1 MYPPF
6 VHSAATPPM
15 SLGMAEIPALS
26 LLLALLLWAGPADPS
41 PTLLLRPRERESS
54 GSFGNLNIAVIYS
67 GSSLHPEMGIGAM
80 DSGGGGRV
88 LHPGVSFGR
97 VSNSL
102 GKSII
107 TQWGSANVIWLAVND
122 SSPRTLLLQLCE
134 LLASRPLQGLV
145 YEEERAPLSPKS
157 PLAPML
163 EFFSAQTGLPIVAVG
178 GGAGLGR
185 MPQESGSIYLQF
197 SSSTA
202 LQLEVIF
209 EVLEEYDWTA
219 FSVVSTRHHGY
230 QDFLSV
236 VEGLTDGSFIGWEK
250 KNVVMLNLTDDP
262 GGARARRLL
271 KENEA
276 QVRLLYCS
284 QEEAD
289 LVFKAAWAAGQAGP
303 SHMWFAVGPALAG
316 LGMDGLPRA
325 LFAVRPQGWRDE
337 PRKRIARGVS
347 VLSHG
352 AVALRKDYGLMGGP
366 NFVSNCQTDGNHTQ
380 RVPDRMRYFS
390 NITLGG
396 RDYSFNSDGYL
407 ANPSLDVISYTP
419 GRGWEEVGWWE
430 NGVLRLR
437 YPAWS
442 RYGPFL
448 QPPDDAQHLRVVTL
462 EERPFVIVE
471 AADPASGTCIRDSV
485 PCRRP
490 VNASMVPEG
499 TAPTKQCC
507 KGFCIDILKRLAKI
521 VGFTYDLYLVTN
533 GKHGKKIDGVW
544 NGMVGEVVYQ
554 RADMAIG
561 SLTINEERSEVV
573 DFSVPFVE
581 TGISVMVSRSNGT
594 VSPSAFLEP
603 YSPAVWVMM
612 FVMCLTVVAV
622 TVFIFE
628 FFSPVGYNRS
638 LQSGKK
644 VGGSKFTIGKS
655 IWLLWALVFNNSVPV
670 ENPRGTT
677 SKIMVLVWA
686 FFAVIFLASYTA
698 NLAAFM
704 IQEEYIDTVS
714 GLSDKKFQH
723 PTEQYPPL
731 KFGTVPNGSTEKN
744 IRSNYPDMHQY
755 MIKYNQR
762 GVEEAIT
769 NLKTG
774 KLDAFIYD
782 AAVLNYMA
790 RKDEGCKVMTIGS
803 GKVFATTGYGIALHK
818 NSRWKRPLDLALLQL
833 VGDDEI
839 EMLERLWLSGICHND
854 KIEVMSSKLDIDNM
868 AGVFYMLLVAMGLSL
883 LVFAWEHL
891 VYWRL
896 RHCMGHSGR
905 LDFLLA
911 FSRGMYS
918 CCSFEDETAQGG
930 AKPTLPTHHHS
941 AMMPPPPPPH
951 VVTAAVANPAI
962 SMAQQQQP
970 PPQPPQQAYKTP
982 LPGSPPTAAHS
993 GAALG
998 AANTPILGAPLPC
1011 STFLPRPDRR
1021 SAVVDR
1027 WRLPKT
1033 SGANPIGIRGG
1044 ITEMGPF
1051 PQKVAPN
1058 WAGGGGGGGGGLD
1071 GYKRY
1076 YGPIDPEGLGP
1087 CVDPNA
1093 GGSQTPKT
1101 AQRGH
1106 PQPPPAA
1113 VAFYQEKSADHGVG
1127 KKVAV
1132 GGGAGG
1138 QGKGVKSL
1146 GTPRLPPKSQ
1156 APAPLPPN
1164 PPLPH
1169 PSPPLP
1175 SAFWRKRRPKKL
1187 KESGG
1192 PLYENILPLGRRGGG
1207 RDGARDSVGRRGR
1220 HSPSLPLP
1228 VPVPLS
1234 PTYTPPSPSPSL
1246 PYTSTSTSSS
1256 TSSTSS
1262 SSSASTSRS
1271 TSPSSSSSGSSKS
1284 CRDREE
1290 GFEGEDDDDM
1300 EELTEESS
1308 LLLGHDRDRSLISPR
1323 SLTHGP
1329 PPPPVPPRKPRLLK
1343 GERERARER
1352 GGSQLAQLQEWWAG
1366 WGERERDRSGGGAG
1380 TGERKRDKK
1389 RRKEKEKEKKKKK
1402 KKSKKRKKREERE
1415 RERERERK
1423 RRKVKKRKKKEMK
1436 TKKRKKASV
1445 GKRSEPEE
1453 GDIEADRD
1461 AEAEG
1466 ERDGGMS
1473 QDYSSYSAQY
1483 RSTFGEKS
1491 RDSGWEGERDRG
1503 RREGGDED
1511 GDDREEEDG
1520 GRRRSRDRRRKGSR
1534 SRSRSRHQPPAK
1546 RYPNLNKLPAS
1557 VKFWVSGGGGDPSAD
1572 APPSSLHPLRPSSGK
1587 RRKSGAGEREAGG
1600 RAGERRP
1607 LLLHYER
1614 GRAHT
1619 REGLSFHEWDSEDD
1633 ADGGDEVE
1641 EDRERVEDRVRRAAG
1656 RGAVSESERD
1666 RCRAEESFSDDGSSG
1681 EFGRFERYW
1690 EGSMGGGGG
1699 GIGGGGWFFGTY
1711 PSREKGGSINSR
1723 DDSILGRGDGWG
1735 AGGDGG
1741 WGSGGGIG
1749 WGSGGGS
1756 GGLGSQWPPPPAAL
1770 PPPRRYWSVDKLP
1783 MKPEKKP
1790 KVGGK
1795 GKGRSRDRGRESGP
1809 CFCQYPPGR
1818 PHAHSKRGRASSR
1831 SQEELLPHCH
1841 SFSGGSQA
1849 KPLPPKPEKNQPKS
1863 GSQSN
1868 LSTQQAQLTDHS
1880 AQPLPSPPQAPG
1892 MAATSAK
1899 LQYQRLRS
1907 VPQPRRFYSPHLPLK
1922 AKSLCSR
1929 RGSAH
1934 FSSLESEPCAAL
1946 CQQARIALC
1955 CAVLRDTV
1963 HCARSSGFTLC
1974 CAVRAHATVLYA
1986 TRPTPS
1992 QTQPAEQ
1999 HSATTGSA
2007 SGLYSV

>member
-1 MYPPF
+1 
-6 VHSAATPPM
+6 
-15 SLGMAEIPALS
+15 MAEAPTLS
-26 LLLALLLWAGPADPS
+26 LLLALLLWVGPANPS

-54 GSFGNLNIAVIYS
+54 GSFGSLNIAVIYS

-80 DSGGGGRV
+80 ESGGGGRV
-88 LHPGVSFGR
+88 LYPGVAFGR

-230 QDFLSV
+230 QDFLSI

-352 AVALRKDYGLMGGP
+352 AVALRKEFGLMGGP
-366 NFVSNCQTDGNHTQ
+366 NFVSNCQTDANHTH

-490 VNASMVPEG
+490 VNTSVVPEG
-499 TAPTKQCC
+499 MAPTKQCC

-644 VGGSKFTIGKS
+644 AGGSKFTIGKS

-896 RHCMGHSGR
+896 RHCMGHSGS

-930 AKPTLPTHHHS
+930 AKPTLPTHHH

-970 PPQPPQQAYKTP
+970 PQQQPQQAYKTP
-982 LPGSPPTAAHS
+982 LPGSPPTVAHS
-993 GAALG
+993 GTALG
-998 AANTPILGAPLPC
+998 ASNTPILGAPLPC

-1033 SGANPIGIRGG
+1033 AGANPIGVRGG
-1044 ITEMGPF
+1044 IGGISGITELGPF
-1051 PQKVAPN
+1051 QQRLLLTG
-1058 WAGGGGGGGGGLD
+1058 WAVGAGAWMDTSVTMG
-1071 GYKRY
+1071 RSTQRA
-1076 YGPIDPEGLGP
+1076 LGP
-1087 CVDPNA
+1087 VWIHKPEA
-1093 GGSQTPKT
+1093 PK
-1101 AQRGH
+1101 H
-1106 PQPPPAA
+1106 
-1113 VAFYQEKSADHGVG
+1113 
-1127 KKVAV
+1127 
-1132 GGGAGG
+1132 
-1138 QGKGVKSL
+1138 L
-1146 GTPRLPPKSQ
+1146 RLP
-1156 APAPLPPN
+1156 
-1164 PPLPH
+1164 
-1169 PSPPLP
+1169 
-1175 SAFWRKRRPKKL
+1175 
-1187 KESGG
+1187 
-1192 PLYENILPLGRRGGG
+1192 RG
-1207 RDGARDSVGRRGR
+1207 AT
-1220 HSPSLPLP
+1220 
-1228 VPVPLS
+1228 LS
-1234 PTYTPPSPSPSL
+1234 PLQRPWL
-1246 PYTSTSTSSS
+1246 STRRRVQITGSTS

-1271 TSPSSSSSGSSKS
+1271 TSPSSSSSVSSKS
-1284 CRDREE
+1284 RED

-1329 PPPPVPPRKPRLLK
+1329 PPPPIPPRKPRPLK

-1380 TGERKRDKK
+1380 TEERKRDKK

-1423 RRKVKKRKKKEMK
+1423 RRKVKKRKKKAMK

-1453 GDIEADRD
+1453 GDIEAER
-1461 AEAEG
+1461 EEVEG
-1466 ERDGGMS
+1466 DRDGGMS

-1483 RSTFGEKS
+1483 RNTFGEKS
-1491 RDSGWEGERDRG
+1491 RDSGWEGDRER
-1503 RREGGDED
+1503 RREGGDEE
-1511 GDDREEEDG
+1511 GEDREEEDS
-1520 GRRRSRDRRRKGSR
+1520 GRRRSRDRHRKGSR
-1534 SRSRSRHQPPAK
+1534 SRSRSRHQPPSK

-1557 VKFWVSGGGGDPSAD
+1557 VKFWVSGGGGGDPSTD
-1572 APPSSLHPLRPSSGK
+1572 TPPSSLHPLLPSSTK
-1587 RRKSGAGEREAGG
+1587 RRKSGAGEREGGG

-1607 LLLHYER
+1607 LLMHYER

-1619 REGLSFHEWDSEDD
+1619 REGLSFHEWDSEDED
-1633 ADGGDEVE
+1633 DEDIE
-1641 EDRERVEDRVRRAAG
+1641 EERDRVEDRVRRAAG

-1735 AGGDGG
+1735 AGGDG
-1741 WGSGGGIG
+1741 WGSGAGVG
-1749 WGSGGGS
+1749 WGGSGGGS

-1783 MKPEKKP
+1783 MKPEKKQ
-1790 KVGGK
+1790 KGGGK
-1795 GKGRSRDRGRESGP
+1795 GKGRTRDRERETGP
-1809 CFCQYPPGR
+1809 CFCQYPHGR

-1841 SFSGGSQA
+1841 SFSGSSRPKA
-1849 KPLPPKPEKNQPKS
+1849 LPPKPDTNQPKS

-1868 LSTQQAQLTDHS
+1868 LSTQQAQLTEHS
-1880 AQPLPSPPQAPG
+1880 AQPLPSPPQALLPSLPS
-1892 MAATSAK
+1892 AALPAPSSP
-1899 LQYQRLRS
+1899 RS
-1907 VPQPRRFYSPHLPLK
+1907 PSPPPLPLPLCLPPPSSPPGRAPRK
-1922 AKSLCSR
+1922 RPRWAPPAPSCSTRDYVPYPSHEDSTPPTCPSRPKVCALGGVPPTSPAWRAKYDREWKREMHTKLGNSFVYLN
-1929 RGSAH
+1929 
-1934 FSSLESEPCAAL
+1934 
-1946 CQQARIALC
+1946 
-1955 CAVLRDTV
+1955 
-1963 HCARSSGFTLC
+1963 
-1974 CAVRAHATVLYA
+1974 
-1986 TRPTPS
+1986 TR
-1992 QTQPAEQ
+1992 
-1999 HSATTGSA
+1999 
-2007 SGLYSV
+2007 L

>member
-1 MYPPF
+1 MKAFF
-6 VHSAATPPM
+6 VPSRLASSFIAMVTVPT
-15 SLGMAEIPALS
+15 LS
-26 LLLALLLWAGPADPS
+26 LLLALVQWAGQSSSS
-41 PTLLLRPRERESS
+41 PHLLLRPRERERDPVASMH
-54 GSFGNLNIAVIYS
+54 FNIAVIHA
-67 GSSLHPEMGIGAM
+67 GSTVQQGEAGAAAAA
-80 DSGGGGRV
+80 GRV
-88 LHPGVSFGR
+88 PYPGFRRVHSSFGES
-97 VSNSL
+97 VV
-102 GKSII
+102 
-107 TQWGSANVIWLAVND
+107 TQWGSANVIWLQVND
-122 SSPRTLLLQLCE
+122 SSPRTLLSQLCD
-134 LLASRPLQGLV
+134 LLAARPLQGLV
-145 YEEERAPLSPKS
+145 YEDERPLPLASG

-163 EFFSAQTGLPIVAVG
+163 EFVSAQTGLPIVAVG

-185 MPQESGSIYLQF
+185 VPQETGSIFLQF
-197 SSSTA
+197 SSSTT

-250 KNVVMLNLTDDP
+250 KSIVMLNLTDDP

-284 QEEAD
+284 QEEAEQ
-289 LVFKAAWAAGQAGP
+289 VFHAAWAAGQASA
-303 SHMWFAVGPALAG
+303 SHIWFVVGPALSELG
-316 LGMDGLPRA
+316 LTGLPNR

-337 PRKRIARGVS
+337 PRRRIARGVS
-347 VLSHG
+347 ILTHG
-352 AVALRKDYGLMGGP
+352 AVALRKDYGATGGP
-366 NFVSNCQTDGNHTQ
+366 HFVTNCQTEGNGTQ
-380 RVPDRMRYFS
+380 RIRGRMKYFS

-396 RDYSFNSDGYL
+396 RDYSFSNEGYL
-407 ANPSLDVISYTP
+407 ANPFLDVISYTS
-419 GRGWEEVGWWE
+419 GSGWEDVGWWE

-442 RYGPFL
+442 RYSPFL

-471 AADPASGTCIRDSV
+471 LADPSSGTCIRDSV

-490 VNASMVPEG
+490 LNASALQEG
-499 TAPTKQCC
+499 VAPMKQCC
-507 KGFCIDILKRLAKI
+507 KGFCIDILKRLARI

-544 NGMVGEVVYQ
+544 NGMVGEVVYK

-644 VGGSKFTIGKS
+644 AGGSKFTIGKS

-670 ENPRGTT
+670 ENPKGTT

-723 PTEQYPPL
+723 PTEEYPPL

-755 MIKYNQR
+755 MIKYNQKS
-762 GVEEAIT
+762 VEDAISH
-769 NLKTG
+769 LKTG
-774 KLDAFIYD
+774 KLDALIYD

-803 GKVFATTGYGIALHK
+803 GKVFATTGYGIALIK

-896 RHCMGHSGR
+896 RHCMSKMGQSGK

-918 CCSFEDETAQGG
+918 CCSIEDETAQGG
-930 AKPTLPTHHHS
+930 TKVTVPGHHHT
-941 AMMPPPPPPH
+941 AMVPASSSH
-951 VVTAAVANPAI
+951 VVTSAVSTPAI
-962 SMAQQQQP
+962 AIVQQQQQQP
-970 PPQPPQQAYKTP
+970 QQPQPSQSHKTP
-982 LPGSPPTAAHS
+982 LPGSPPTVVHS

-998 AANTPILGAPLPC
+998 PTNTQLVGAPLPC
-1011 STFLPRPDRR
+1011 TTFLPRPDRR
-1021 SAVVDR
+1021 LAVVDR

-1033 SGANPIGIRGG
+1033 ANATTSMGVRGCL
-1044 ITEMGPF
+1044 TETGPL
-1051 PQKVAPN
+1051 PQKVAPS
-1058 WAGGGGGGGGGLD
+1058 WASGGGTASGLD

-1087 CVDPNA
+1087 CVDQQT
-1093 GGSQTPKT
+1093 GSQTPKT
-1101 AQRGH
+1101 VPRAHQ
-1106 PQPPPAA
+1106 QPPPTS
-1113 VAFYQEKSADHGVG
+1113 VAFYQEKSMDHGMG
-1127 KKVAV
+1127 KKVGV
-1132 GGGAGG
+1132 GTGAGG
-1138 QGKGVKSL
+1138 QGRGVKSL

-1156 APAPLPPN
+1156 APASLTPN
-1164 PPLPH
+1164 PPLQH

-1175 SAFWRKRRPKKL
+1175 SSFWRKRRPKKP
-1187 KESGG
+1187 KEPGG
-1192 PLYENILPLGRRGGG
+1192 PLYENILPLVRRGGG
-1207 RDGARDSVGRRGR
+1207 RGASRRPR
-1220 HSPSLPLP
+1220 PSPPLPIP
-1228 VPVPLS
+1228 VPVTLS
-1234 PTYTPPSPSPSL
+1234 PSYTPPSPSPSF
-1246 PYTSTSTSSS
+1246 PYT
-1256 TSSTSS
+1256 STSS
-1262 SSSASTSRS
+1262 SSSTTSSSTTSSATSSRS
-1271 TSPSSSSSGSSKS
+1271 TSPSSTSTASSRSTQ
-1284 CRDREE
+1284 DREAE
-1290 GFEGEDDDDM
+1290 EEDEDDLD
-1300 EELTEESS
+1300 ELTEESS
-1308 LLLGHDRDRSLISPR
+1308 LLQGHNRTRDRERSILSPR
-1323 SLTHGP
+1323 SFTHGP
-1329 PPPPVPPRKPRLLK
+1329 PPPIPPRKPW
-1343 GERERARER
+1343 GTFGDREHKKDRERER

-1366 WGERERDRSGGGAG
+1366 WAERERDRERSGGAQGD
-1380 TGERKRDKK
+1380 TERKREKK
-1389 RRKEKEKEKKKKK
+1389 HRKDREKEKKKKK
-1402 KKSKKRKKREERE
+1402 KNKKRKKREERE

-1423 RRKVKKRKKKEMK
+1423 RHKVKKKKKKAMK
-1436 TKKRKKASV
+1436 TKKKKKVSSS
-1445 GKRSEPEE
+1445 KRSEPEE
-1453 GDIEADRD
+1453 GDVEA
-1461 AEAEG
+1461 
-1466 ERDGGMS
+1466 ERDGEGDGDREGEYTS
-1473 QDYSSYSAQY
+1473 FSTQY
-1483 RSTFGEKS
+1483 RSAFVDKGS
-1491 RDSGWEGERDRG
+1491 LSAWEGERERG
-1503 RREGGDED
+1503 RR
-1511 GDDREEEDG
+1511 DG
-1520 GRRRSRDRRRKGSR
+1520 GEDDGEERENESGGGRGRQRRPKSSH
-1534 SRSRSRHQPPAK
+1534 SRHQQSSK
-1546 RYPNLNKLPAS
+1546 RYPNLNKLPSS
-1557 VKFWVSGGGGDPSAD
+1557 VKFWVSGGEAVGTEVSGPS
-1572 APPSSLHPLRPSSGK
+1572 PPSSLHTLLSSSKRRRSSGV
-1587 RRKSGAGEREAGG
+1587 EREVKG
-1600 RAGERRP
+1600 RVGERRP

-1614 GRAHT
+1614 GRVNT
-1619 REGLSFHEWDSEDD
+1619 REGLSFHEWDSED
-1633 ADGGDEVE
+1633 E
-1641 EDRERVEDRVRRAAG
+1641 EEEEERERERERERIEERVRQAG

-1666 RCRAEESFSDDGSSG
+1666 RIRAEESFSDEGSSG

-1690 EGSMGGGGG
+1690 EGTGAGGAS

-1711 PSREKGGSINSR
+1711 PAREKGGSVNSR
-1723 DDSILGRGDGWG
+1723 DDSILGRAEGWG
-1735 AGGDGG
+1735 MAGDF
-1741 WGSGGGIG
+1741 WGSGPGIG
-1749 WGSGGGS
+1749 WGSGRGS
-1756 GGLGSQWPPPPAAL
+1756 GGLGSQWPAPPTSL
-1770 PPPRRYWSVDKLP
+1770 PPPRRYWSVDKLQ
-1783 MKPEKKP
+1783 MKCEKRSGSGSKS
-1790 KVGGK
+1790 K
-1795 GKGRSRDRGRESGP
+1795 GQRSRDRMPDGGS
-1809 CFCQYPPGR
+1809 CTCTQYGHGR
-1818 PHAHSKRGRASSR
+1818 PHIHHKQSSTQSHS
-1831 SQEELLPHCH
+1831 QDDLLPHCH
-1841 SFSGGSQA
+1841 SFSGSSRP
-1849 KPLPPKPEKNQPKS
+1849 KPPPKPDKSKS

-1868 LSTQQAQLTDHS
+1868 LSSQQAQLSEHIPQTS
-1880 AQPLPSPPQAPG
+1880 PSPPQPLLPSLPVPSAPNSLPIPIPPPPSSASMSPPPVLSPG
-1892 MAATSAK
+1892 AASSSSQAATASAK

-1934 FSSLESEPCAAL
+1934 FSSLESE
-1946 CQQARIALC
+1946 
-1955 CAVLRDTV
+1955 V
-1963 HCARSSGFTLC
+1963 
-1974 CAVRAHATVLYA
+1974 
-1986 TRPTPS
+1986 
-1992 QTQPAEQ
+1992 
-1999 HSATTGSA
+1999 
-2007 SGLYSV
+2007 

>member
-1 MYPPF
+1 M
-6 VHSAATPPM
+6 VA
-15 SLGMAEIPALS
+15 IPTLS
-26 LLLALLLWAGPADPS
+26 LLLVLAEWAGLVDAS
-41 PTLLLRPRERESS
+41 PNLLLRSSPRERDA
-54 GSFGNLNIAVIYS
+54 GAMMNLNIAVI
-67 GSSLHPEMGIGAM
+67 HAGATVQAEAAVA
-80 DSGGGGRV
+80 GPGGRV
-88 LHPGVSFGR
+88 FYPGFGR
-97 VSNSL
+97 VYSSL
-102 GKSII
+102 GESVI
-107 TQWGSANVIWLAVND
+107 TQWGSANVIWLQVND
-122 SSPRTLLLQLCE
+122 SSPKTVLSQLCE
-134 LLASRPLQGLV
+134 LLAARPLQGLV
-145 YEEERAPLSPKS
+145 YEEERPPRTAWG

-163 EFFSAQTGLPIVAVG
+163 EFVSAQTGLPIVAVG

-185 MPQESGSIYLQF
+185 MPQESGSIFLQF

-209 EVLEEYDWTA
+209 EVLEEYDWTS

-250 KNVVMLNLTDDP
+250 KSVVILNVTDDP

-284 QEEAD
+284 QEEAE
-289 LVFKAAWAAGQAGP
+289 LVFRAAWAAGQAGA
-303 SHMWFAVGPALAG
+303 SHMWFAVGPALSG
-316 LGMDGLPRA
+316 LNSESLPRA

-337 PRKRIARGVS
+337 PSRRIALGVT
-347 VLSHG
+347 VLTHG
-352 AVALRKDYGLMGGP
+352 AVAMRKDYGTTGVP
-366 NFVSNCQTDGNHTQ
+366 NFVTNCMTDANQTQ
-380 RVPDRMRYFS
+380 RLRGRMRYFG
-390 NITLGG
+390 NITLGR
-396 RDYSFNSDGYL
+396 RDYSFNTDGYL
-407 ANPSLDVISYTP
+407 SNPFLDVISWTP
-419 GRGWEEVGWWE
+419 GSGWEDVGWWE

-448 QPPDDAQHLRVVTL
+448 KPPDDAQHLRVVTL

-471 AADPASGTCIRDSV
+471 LADAASGTCIRDSV

-490 VNASMVPEG
+490 LNASAIHEG
-499 TAPTKQCC
+499 VAPMKQCC

-544 NGMVGEVVYQ
+544 NGMIGEVVYK

-638 LQSGKK
+638 LQNGKK
-644 VGGSKFTIGKS
+644 AGGSTFTIGKS
-655 IWLLWALVFNNSVPV
+655 VWLLWAIVFNNSVPV

-677 SKIMVLVWA
+677 SKIMVLIWA

-723 PTEQYPPL
+723 PEEQYPPL

-755 MIKYNQR
+755 MGKYNQR
-762 GVEEAIT
+762 GVEDAIN

-891 VYWRL
+891 VYWKL
-896 RHCMGHSGR
+896 RHCMATSSGK

-911 FSRGMYS
+911 ISRGMYS
-918 CCSFEDETAQGG
+918 CCSFEDETAA
-930 AKPTLPTHHHS
+930 AKSLPTHHHTS
-941 AMMPPPPPPH
+941 MVTVPSQPH
-951 VVTAAVANPAI
+951 VVSTSMTNPVIA
-962 SMAQQQQP
+962 MAQQQQP
-970 PPQPPQQAYKTP
+970 PQQQQPQPNYKTP
-982 LPGSPPTAAHS
+982 LPGSPPTVVHS
-993 GAALG
+993 GTALG
-998 AANTPILGAPLPC
+998 PSNPPIAGAPLPC

-1021 SAVVDR
+1021 LAVVDR

-1033 SGANPIGIRGG
+1033 ATATNPMAVRGA
-1044 ITEMGPF
+1044 ITDMGPF
-1051 PQKVAPN
+1051 AQKVPPN
-1058 WAGGGGGGGGGLD
+1058 WASTDGGGGGID

-1087 CVDPNA
+1087 CMEQQA
-1093 GGSQTPKT
+1093 GSQTPKT
-1101 AQRGH
+1101 MPRG
-1106 PQPPPAA
+1106 A
-1113 VAFYQEKSADHGVG
+1113 VKP
-1127 KKVAV
+1127 
-1132 GGGAGG
+1132 
-1138 QGKGVKSL
+1138 L
-1146 GTPRLPPKSQ
+1146 GTPRLPSKSQ
-1156 APAPLPPN
+1156 APLPPT

-1169 PSPPLP
+1169 PSPPL
-1175 SAFWRKRRPKKL
+1175 SSSFWRKRRPKKP
-1187 KESGG
+1187 KEPGG
-1192 PLYENILPLGRRGGG
+1192 PLYENILPLGRRGGA
-1207 RDGARDSVGRRGR
+1207 RDGVREGGGRRAR
-1220 HSPSLPLP
+1220 PLSPPLSLP

-1234 PTYTPPSPSPSL
+1234 PSYTPPSPSASL
-1246 PYTSTSTSSS
+1246 HYTSSSSSSTTSSTSTSSS
-1256 TSSTSS
+1256 ASS
-1262 SSSASTSRS
+1262 SRS
-1271 TSPSSSSSGSSKS
+1271 TSPTYSYSSSRST
-1284 CRDREE
+1284 RDRT
-1290 GFEGEDDDDM
+1290 GGIDGEDDDDD

-1308 LLLGHDRDRSLISPR
+1308 LLLGRGRERERSIIRPR
-1323 SLTHGP
+1323 SLSHGRLP
-1329 PPPPVPPRKPRLLK
+1329 PPIPPRKPRTSW
-1343 GERERARER
+1343 GDRERERERER
-1352 GGSQLAQLQEWWAG
+1352 GGSQLSQLQEWWAS
-1366 WGERERDRSGGGAG
+1366 WSERERSGAG
-1380 TGERKRDKK
+1380 GDAERQKREKK

-1402 KKSKKRKKREERE
+1402 KNKKRKKREERE

-1423 RRKVKKRKKKEMK
+1423 RRKVKKKKKK
-1436 TKKRKKASV
+1436 
-1445 GKRSEPEE
+1445 
-1453 GDIEADRD
+1453 DIGAHLGR
-1461 AEAEG
+1461 
-1466 ERDGGMS
+1466 RDGIHGKE
-1473 QDYSSYSAQY
+1473 
-1483 RSTFGEKS
+1483 RGREVGEKEEM
-1491 RDSGWEGERDRG
+1491 RAMTGNRRTAAETGRG
-1503 RREGGDED
+1503 IPNPHALIPDIVSP
-1511 GDDREEEDG
+1511 
-1520 GRRRSRDRRRKGSR
+1520 RRRSGGMDRD
-1534 SRSRSRHQPPAK
+1534 
-1546 RYPNLNKLPAS
+1546 
-1557 VKFWVSGGGGDPSAD
+1557 DSA
-1572 APPSSLHPLRPSSGK
+1572 RV
-1587 RRKSGAGEREAGG
+1587 
-1600 RAGERRP
+1600 GERRP
-1607 LLLHYER
+1607 LLLHYEKEK
-1614 GRAHT
+1614 AQT
-1619 REGLSFHEWDSEDD
+1619 REGISFPEWDSEDD
-1633 ADGGDEVE
+1633 EGDDDE
-1641 EDRERVEDRVRRAAG
+1641 EEERDRVRERVGKRGRRAG

-1666 RCRAEESFSDDGSSG
+1666 RARAEDSYSDEGSSG

-1690 EGSMGGGGG
+1690 EGGAGGSSTGIG

-1723 DDSILGRGDGWG
+1723 DDSLLGTRAEGWIG
-1735 AGGDGG
+1735 ADF
-1741 WGSGGGIG
+1741 WGSGPGVG

-1756 GGLGSQWPPPPAAL
+1756 GGLGSQWPPPPAAF
-1770 PPPRRYWSVDKLP
+1770 PPPRRYWSMDKIP
-1783 MKPEKKP
+1783 VKGEKKW
-1790 KVGGK
+1790 KSGGGK
-1795 GKGRSRDRGRESGP
+1795 SKGRARDRGEEAGRVTMCS
-1809 CFCQYPPGR
+1809 CSLYPQ
-1818 PHAHSKRGRASSR
+1818 PHPYPHPHSRSHTSHFKRGATALSH

-1841 SFSGGSQA
+1841 SFSGGSRP
-1849 KPLPPKPEKNQPKS
+1849 KPLPPKPDPSQPKS

-1868 LSTQQAQLTDHS
+1868 LSLSTQPTDHPP
-1880 AQPLPSPPQAPG
+1880 QPSPSPPQQQSMSPTSLPMPIPPPPSSSVSPPAGIG
-1892 MAATSAK
+1892 MVGQGQAQASASAK

-1934 FSSLESEPCAAL
+1934 FSSLESE
-1946 CQQARIALC
+1946 
-1955 CAVLRDTV
+1955 V
-1963 HCARSSGFTLC
+1963 
-1974 CAVRAHATVLYA
+1974 
-1986 TRPTPS
+1986 
-1992 QTQPAEQ
+1992 
-1999 HSATTGSA
+1999 
-2007 SGLYSV
+2007 

>member
-1 MYPPF
+1 MKIGRRDGEYEKTE
-6 VHSAATPPM
+6 HETER
-15 SLGMAEIPALS
+15 GEK
-26 LLLALLLWAGPADPS
+26 WAGLVDAS
-41 PTLLLRPRERESS
+41 PHLLLRPSPRERDA
-54 GSFGNLNIAVIYS
+54 GAMMNFNIAVI
-67 GSSLHPEMGIGAM
+67 HAGATVQAEAAVA
-80 DSGGGGRV
+80 GPGGRV
-88 LHPGVSFGR
+88 LYPGFGR
-97 VSNSL
+97 VYGSL
-102 GKSII
+102 GESVV
-107 TQWGSANVIWLAVND
+107 TQWGSANVIWLQVND
-122 SSPRTLLLQLCE
+122 SSPKTVLSQLCE
-134 LLASRPLQGLV
+134 LLAARPLQGLV
-145 YEEERAPLSPKS
+145 YEEERPPRTAWG

-163 EFFSAQTGLPIVAVG
+163 EFVSAQTGLPIVAVG

-185 MPQESGSIYLQF
+185 MPQESGSIFLQF

-250 KNVVMLNLTDDP
+250 KSVVILNVTDDP
-262 GGARARRLL
+262 GGARTRRLL

-284 QEEAD
+284 QEEAE
-289 LVFKAAWAAGQAGP
+289 LVFRAAWAAGQAGA
-303 SHMWFAVGPALAG
+303 SHMWFAVGPALSG
-316 LGMDGLPRA
+316 LGTENLPRA

-337 PRKRIARGVS
+337 PRRRIARGVS
-347 VLSHG
+347 VLTHG
-352 AVALRKDYGLMGGP
+352 AVATRKDYGTTGGP
-366 NFVSNCQTDGNHTQ
+366 NFVTNCMTDANQTQ
-380 RVPDRMRYFS
+380 RLRGRMRYFS

-407 ANPSLDVISYTP
+407 SNPFLDVISWTP
-419 GRGWEEVGWWE
+419 GRGWEDVGWWE

-448 QPPDDAQHLRVVTL
+448 KPPDDAQHLRVVTL

-471 AADPASGTCIRDSV
+471 LADPASGTCIRDSV

-490 VNASMVPEG
+490 LNASAIHEG
-499 TAPTKQCC
+499 VAPMKQCC

-544 NGMVGEVVYQ
+544 NGMIGEVVYK

-638 LQSGKK
+638 LQTGKK
-644 VGGSKFTIGKS
+644 AGGSTFTIGKS
-655 IWLLWALVFNNSVPV
+655 VWLLWAIVFNNSVPV

-677 SKIMVLVWA
+677 SKIMVLIWA

-723 PTEQYPPL
+723 PEEQYPPL

-755 MIKYNQR
+755 MGKYNQR
-762 GVEEAIT
+762 GVEDAIL

-883 LVFAWEHL
+883 LVFAGKHL
-891 VYWRL
+891 VYWKL
-896 RHCMGHSGR
+896 RHCMATSSGK

-911 FSRGMYS
+911 ISRGMYS
-918 CCSFEDETAQGG
+918 CCSFEDETAPGG
-930 AKPTLPTHHHS
+930 AKSLPTHHHTTMVTVPS
-941 AMMPPPPPPH
+941 QPH
-951 VVTAAVANPAI
+951 VVSTSMTNPAI
-962 SMAQQQQP
+962 AMAQQQQP
-970 PPQPPQQAYKTP
+970 PQQQQPQPVYKTP
-982 LPGSPPTAAHS
+982 LPGSPPTVVHS
-993 GAALG
+993 GTALG
-998 AANTPILGAPLPC
+998 PSNTPIAGAPLPC

-1021 SAVVDR
+1021 LAVVDR
-1027 WRLPKT
+1027 WRLPKSAT
-1033 SGANPIGIRGG
+1033 ATNPMAVRGG
-1044 ITEMGPF
+1044 ITDMGPF
-1051 PQKVAPN
+1051 AQKVPPN
-1058 WAGGGGGGGGGLD
+1058 WASTAGGGGGLD

-1087 CVDPNA
+1087 CMEQPA
-1093 GGSQTPKT
+1093 GSQTPKT
-1101 AQRGH
+1101 MPRG
-1106 PQPPPAA
+1106 A
-1113 VAFYQEKSADHGVG
+1113 VKP
-1127 KKVAV
+1127 
-1132 GGGAGG
+1132 
-1138 QGKGVKSL
+1138 L

-1156 APAPLPPN
+1156 APLPPT

-1175 SAFWRKRRPKKL
+1175 SSFWRKRRPKKP
-1187 KESGG
+1187 KEPGG
-1192 PLYENILPLGRRGGG
+1192 PLYENILPLGRRGEARDGVREGGG
-1207 RDGARDSVGRRGR
+1207 RRARPL
-1220 HSPSLPLP
+1220 SPPLSLP

-1234 PTYTPPSPSPSL
+1234 PSYTPPSPSASL
-1246 PYTSTSTSSS
+1246 HYTSSSSSSTTSSTSTSSS
-1256 TSSTSS
+1256 ASS
-1262 SSSASTSRS
+1262 SRS
-1271 TSPSSSSSGSSKS
+1271 TSPTYSYSSSRST
-1284 CRDREE
+1284 RDRT
-1290 GFEGEDDDDM
+1290 GGMDGEDDDDD

-1308 LLLGHDRDRSLISPR
+1308 LLLGRGRERERSIIRPR
-1323 SLTHGP
+1323 SLSHGRLP
-1329 PPPPVPPRKPRLLK
+1329 PPIPPRKPRTSW
-1343 GERERARER
+1343 GDRERDRERER
-1352 GGSQLAQLQEWWAG
+1352 GGSQLSQLQEWWAS
-1366 WGERERDRSGGGAG
+1366 WSERERSGGGGDA
-1380 TGERKRDKK
+1380 ERQKREKK

-1402 KKSKKRKKREERE
+1402 KNKKRKKREERE

-1423 RRKVKKRKKKEMK
+1423 RRKVKKKKKKALK
-1436 TKKRKKASV
+1436 TKKRKKST
-1445 GKRSEPEE
+1445 GGRRSEPEE
-1453 GDIEADRD
+1453 GDVEPEREG
-1461 AEAEG
+1461 EAEG
-1466 ERDGGMS
+1466 DREGGI
-1473 QDYSSYSAQY
+1473 QDYSSFSAQY
-1483 RSTFGEKS
+1483 RSTFGEKG
-1491 RDSGWEGERDRG
+1491 RDSWEGERERG
-1503 RREGGDED
+1503 RREGGDE
-1511 GDDREEEDG
+1511 GNDREQED
-1520 GRRRSRDRRRKGSR
+1520 SSR
-1534 SRSRSRHQPPAK
+1534 SRERRPKSSRSHSRHHTPNK

-1557 VKFWVSGGGGDPSAD
+1557 VKFWVNGRGDDSNT
-1572 APPSSLHPLRPSSGK
+1572 PPTSLHPLLPSSK
-1587 RRKSGAGEREAGG
+1587 RRRSGGM
-1600 RAGERRP
+1600 
-1607 LLLHYER
+1607 
-1614 GRAHT
+1614 
-1619 REGLSFHEWDSEDD
+1619 
-1633 ADGGDEVE
+1633 
-1641 EDRERVEDRVRRAAG
+1641 DREDSG
-1656 RGAVSESERD
+1656 
-1666 RCRAEESFSDDGSSG
+1666 GSSTG
-1681 EFGRFERYW
+1681 I
-1690 EGSMGGGGG
+1690 G

-1723 DDSILGRGDGWG
+1723 DDSLLGTRAEGWIG
-1735 AGGDGG
+1735 ADF
-1741 WGSGGGIG
+1741 WGSGPGVG

-1756 GGLGSQWPPPPAAL
+1756 GGLGTQCPPPPAAF
-1770 PPPRRYWSVDKLP
+1770 PPPRRYWSMDKIP
-1783 MKPEKKP
+1783 VKGEKKW
-1790 KVGGK
+1790 KSGGGK
-1795 GKGRSRDRGRESGP
+1795 SKGRARDRGEDAGRATMCS
-1809 CFCQYPPGR
+1809 CSLYPQ
-1818 PHAHSKRGRASSR
+1818 PHPYPHPHSRSHTSHSKRGATALSH

-1841 SFSGGSQA
+1841 SFSGGSRP
-1849 KPLPPKPEKNQPKS
+1849 KPLPPKPDPSQAKS

-1868 LSTQQAQLTDHS
+1868 LSLSTQPTDHPP
-1880 AQPLPSPPQAPG
+1880 QPSPSPPQQPSMSPTSLPMPIPPPPSSSSVSPPAGVG
-1892 MAATSAK
+1892 MAGQGQAQASASAK

-1934 FSSLESEPCAAL
+1934 FSSLESE
-1946 CQQARIALC
+1946 
-1955 CAVLRDTV
+1955 V
-1963 HCARSSGFTLC
+1963 
-1974 CAVRAHATVLYA
+1974 
-1986 TRPTPS
+1986 
-1992 QTQPAEQ
+1992 
-1999 HSATTGSA
+1999 
-2007 SGLYSV
+2007 

>member
-1 MYPPF
+1 M
-6 VHSAATPPM
+6 VA
-15 SLGMAEIPALS
+15 IPTLS
-26 LLLALLLWAGPADPS
+26 LLLVLAEWAGLVDAS
-41 PTLLLRPRERESS
+41 PHLLLRPSPRERDA
-54 GSFGNLNIAVIYS
+54 GAMMNFNIAVI
-67 GSSLHPEMGIGAM
+67 HAGATVQAEAAVA
-80 DSGGGGRV
+80 GPGGRV
-88 LHPGVSFGR
+88 LYPGFGR
-97 VSNSL
+97 VLFLFSSF
-102 GKSII
+102 II
-107 TQWGSANVIWLAVND
+107 SQVND
-122 SSPRTLLLQLCE
+122 SSPKTVLSQLCE
-134 LLASRPLQGLV
+134 LLAARPLQGLV
-145 YEEERAPLSPKS
+145 YEEERPPRTAWG

-163 EFFSAQTGLPIVAVG
+163 EFVSAQTGLPIVAVG
-178 GGAGLGR
+178 GGVGLGR
-185 MPQESGSIYLQF
+185 MPQVGESGSIFLQF

-219 FSVVSTRHHGY
+219 FSVVCTRHHGY

-250 KNVVMLNLTDDP
+250 KSVVILNVTDDP
-262 GGARARRLL
+262 GGARTRRLL

-284 QEEAD
+284 QEEAEM
-289 LVFKAAWAAGQAGP
+289 VFRAAWAAGQAGA
-303 SHMWFAVGPALAG
+303 SHMWFAVGPALSG
-316 LGMDGLPRA
+316 LGMEGLPRA

-337 PRKRIARGVS
+337 PRRRIARGVS
-347 VLSHG
+347 VLTHG
-352 AVALRKDYGLMGGP
+352 GSGDAKGLW
-366 NFVSNCQTDGNHTQ
+366 NHGRAKLCHQ
-380 RVPDRMRYFS
+380 L

-396 RDYSFNSDGYL
+396 RDYSFNVDGYL
-407 ANPSLDVISYTP
+407 SNPFLDVISWTP
-419 GRGWEEVGWWE
+419 GRGWEDVGWWE

-448 QPPDDAQHLRVVTL
+448 KPPDDAQHLRVVTL

-471 AADPASGTCIRDSV
+471 LADPASGTCIRDSV

-490 VNASMVPEG
+490 LNASAIHEG
-499 TAPTKQCC
+499 VAPMKQCC

-544 NGMVGEVVYQ
+544 NGMIGEVVYK

-638 LQSGKK
+638 LQNGKK
-644 VGGSKFTIGKS
+644 SGGSTFTIGKS
-655 IWLLWALVFNNSVPV
+655 VWLLWAIVFNNSVPV

-677 SKIMVLVWA
+677 SKIMVLIWA

-723 PTEQYPPL
+723 PEEQYPPL

-755 MIKYNQR
+755 MGKYNQR
-762 GVEEAIT
+762 GVEDAIL

-891 VYWRL
+891 VYWKL
-896 RHCMGHSGR
+896 RHCMATSSGK

-911 FSRGMYS
+911 ISRVS
-918 CCSFEDETAQGG
+918 VCVS
-930 AKPTLPTHHHS
+930 
-941 AMMPPPPPPH
+941 
-951 VVTAAVANPAI
+951 V
-962 SMAQQQQP
+962 
-970 PPQPPQQAYKTP
+970 
-982 LPGSPPTAAHS
+982 
-993 GAALG
+993 
-998 AANTPILGAPLPC
+998 
-1011 STFLPRPDRR
+1011 
-1021 SAVVDR
+1021 
-1027 WRLPKT
+1027 W
-1033 SGANPIGIRGG
+1033 
-1044 ITEMGPF
+1044 
-1051 PQKVAPN
+1051 
-1058 WAGGGGGGGGGLD
+1058 GGGLD

-1087 CVDPNA
+1087 CIEQQA
-1093 GGSQTPKT
+1093 GSQTPKT
-1101 AQRGH
+1101 MPRGH
-1106 PQPPPAA
+1106 PQPPPAS
-1113 VAFYQEKSADHGVG
+1113 VAFYSEKGMDHGVG
-1127 KKVAV
+1127 KRVV
-1132 GGGAGG
+1132 GGGSGS
-1138 QGKGVKSL
+1138 QGKGAVKPL
-1146 GTPRLPPKSQ
+1146 GTPRLPLKSQ
-1156 APAPLPPN
+1156 APLPPT

-1175 SAFWRKRRPKKL
+1175 SSFWRKRRPKKP
-1187 KESGG
+1187 KEPGG
-1192 PLYENILPLGRRGGG
+1192 PLYENILPLGRRGG
-1207 RDGARDSVGRRGR
+1207 AREGVREGGGRRAR
-1220 HSPSLPLP
+1220 PLSPPLSLP

-1234 PTYTPPSPSPSL
+1234 PSYTPPSPSASL
-1246 PYTSTSTSSS
+1246 HYTSSSSSSTTSSTSTSSS
-1256 TSSTSS
+1256 ASS
-1262 SSSASTSRS
+1262 SRS
-1271 TSPSSSSSGSSKS
+1271 TSPTFSYSSSRST
-1284 CRDREE
+1284 RDRT
-1290 GFEGEDDDDM
+1290 GGIDGEDDDDD

-1308 LLLGHDRDRSLISPR
+1308 LLLGRGRERERSIIRPR
-1323 SLTHGP
+1323 SLSHGRLP
-1329 PPPPVPPRKPRLLK
+1329 PPIPPRKPRTSW
-1343 GERERARER
+1343 GDRERERDR
-1352 GGSQLAQLQEWWAG
+1352 GGSQLSQLQEWWAS
-1366 WGERERDRSGGGAG
+1366 WSERERSGAG
-1380 TGERKRDKK
+1380 GESERQKREKK

-1402 KKSKKRKKREERE
+1402 KSKKRKKREEREERE

-1423 RRKVKKRKKKEMK
+1423 RRKVKKKKKKALK
-1436 TKKRKKASV
+1436 TKKRKKST
-1445 GKRSEPEE
+1445 GGRRSEPEE
-1453 GDIEADRD
+1453 GDVEPEREG
-1461 AEAEG
+1461 EAEG
-1466 ERDGGMS
+1466 EREGGI
-1473 QDYSSYSAQY
+1473 QDYSSFSAQY
-1483 RSTFGEKS
+1483 RSSFAEKG
-1491 RDSGWEGERDRG
+1491 RDSWEGERERG
-1503 RREGGDED
+1503 RREGGDD
-1511 GDDREEEDG
+1511 GNDREQED
-1520 GRRRSRDRRRKGSR
+1520 SSR
-1534 SRSRSRHQPPAK
+1534 SRERRPKSSRPHSRHHTPSK

-1557 VKFWVSGGGGDPSAD
+1557 VKFWVNGRGGDSNT
-1572 APPSSLHPLRPSSGK
+1572 PPTSLHPLLPSSK
-1587 RRKSGAGEREAGG
+1587 RRRSGGMDRDNSS
-1600 RAGERRP
+1600 RLGERRP
-1607 LLLHYER
+1607 LLMHYEKEK
-1614 GRAHT
+1614 AQT
-1619 REGLSFHEWDSEDD
+1619 REGPSFQEWDSEDD
-1633 ADGGDEVE
+1633 EDDDDDEE
-1641 EDRERVEDRVRRAAG
+1641 EEEEERERVRERVEERGRRAG

-1666 RCRAEESFSDDGSSG
+1666 RSRAEESYSDEGSSG

-1690 EGSMGGGGG
+1690 EGGAGGSSTGIG

-1723 DDSILGRGDGWG
+1723 DDSLLGTRAEGWIG
-1735 AGGDGG
+1735 ADF
-1741 WGSGGGIG
+1741 WGSGPGVG

-1756 GGLGSQWPPPPAAL
+1756 GGLGSQWPPPPAAF
-1770 PPPRRYWSVDKLP
+1770 PPPRRYWSMDKIP
-1783 MKPEKKP
+1783 VKGDKKW
-1790 KVGGK
+1790 KSGGGK
-1795 GKGRSRDRGRESGP
+1795 SKGRARDRGEEAGRATMCS
-1809 CFCQYPPGR
+1809 CSLYPQ
-1818 PHAHSKRGRASSR
+1818 PHPYPHPHRRSHTSHSKRGAAVLSH

-1841 SFSGGSQA
+1841 SFSGGSRP
-1849 KPLPPKPEKNQPKS
+1849 KPLPPKPDPSQAKS

-1868 LSTQQAQLTDHS
+1868 LSLSTQPTDHPP
-1880 AQPLPSPPQAPG
+1880 QPSPSPPQQPSMSPTSLPMPIPPPPSSSSVSPPAGVG
-1892 MAATSAK
+1892 MSGQGQAQASASAK

-1934 FSSLESEPCAAL
+1934 FSSLESE
-1946 CQQARIALC
+1946 
-1955 CAVLRDTV
+1955 V
-1963 HCARSSGFTLC
+1963 
-1974 CAVRAHATVLYA
+1974 
-1986 TRPTPS
+1986 
-1992 QTQPAEQ
+1992 
-1999 HSATTGSA
+1999 
-2007 SGLYSV
+2007 

>member
-1 MYPPF
+1 M
-6 VHSAATPPM
+6 VTV
-15 SLGMAEIPALS
+15 PALP
-26 LLLALLLWAGPADPS
+26 LLLALVEWVGPTVAS
-41 PTLLLRPRERESS
+41 PHLLLRPRERERDQVAPMH
-54 GSFGNLNIAVIYS
+54 FNIAVIHA
-67 GSSLHPEMGIGAM
+67 GSVAQDEAGVTAA
-80 DSGGGGRV
+80 GGRV
-88 LHPGVSFGR
+88 LYPGFGR
-97 VSNSL
+97 VHSSF
-102 GKSII
+102 GESVVTK
-107 TQWGSANVIWLAVND
+107 WGYVNVIWLQVND
-122 SSPRTLLLQLCE
+122 SSPRSLLSQLCD
-134 LLASRPLQGLV
+134 LLASRPVQGLV
-145 YEEERAPLSPKS
+145 YEDERPLPLASG

-163 EFFSAQTGLPIVAVG
+163 EFVSAQTGLPIVAVG

-185 MPQESGSIYLQF
+185 VPQESGSIFLQF
-197 SSSTA
+197 STSTA

-230 QDFLSV
+230 QDFLSM

-250 KNVVMLNLTDDP
+250 KSVVMLNLTDDP
-262 GGARARRLL
+262 GGARTRRLL

-284 QEEAD
+284 QEEAEQ
-289 LVFKAAWAAGQAGP
+289 VFHAAWAAGQAGA
-303 SHMWFAVGPALAG
+303 SHMWFAVGPALSE
-316 LGMDGLPRA
+316 LGVNGLPSR

-347 VLSHG
+347 VLIHG
-352 AVALRKDYGLMGGP
+352 AMALRQDYGTTTGP
-366 NFVSNCQTDGNHTQ
+366 HFVTNCQTDGNRTQ
-380 RVPDRMRYFS
+380 RIRGRMKYFS
-390 NITLGG
+390 NITMSGK
-396 RDYSFNSDGYL
+396 DYSFNNEGYL
-407 ANPSLDVISYTP
+407 ANPFLDVISYTP
-419 GRGWEEVGWWE
+419 GSGWEDVGWWE

-471 AADPASGTCIRDSV
+471 LADPASGTCIRDSV

-490 VNASMVPEG
+490 LNATAHQEG
-499 TAPTKQCC
+499 VAPVKQCC

-544 NGMVGEVVYQ
+544 NGMVGEVVDK

-561 SLTINEERSEVV
+561 SLTINEERSEVI

-638 LQSGKK
+638 LQNGKK
-644 VGGSKFTIGKS
+644 AGGSKFTIGKS

-670 ENPRGTT
+670 ENPKGTT

-744 IRSNYPDMHQY
+744 IRSNYPDMHHY
-755 MIKYNQR
+755 MIKYNQK

-803 GKVFATTGYGIALHK
+803 GKVFATTGYGIALIK

-896 RHCMGHSGR
+896 RHCMSGMGQAGK

-930 AKPTLPTHHHS
+930 PKVTIPTHHHPSVVS
-941 AMMPPPPPPH
+941 APPSSH
-951 VVTAAVANPAI
+951 VVTAGVTNQAI
-962 SMAQQQQP
+962 AMVPQQQQQQQQH
-970 PPQPPQQAYKTP
+970 PPQPPQSYKTP
-982 LPGSPPTAAHS
+982 LPGSPPSVVHS
-993 GAALG
+993 GGSLG
-998 AANTPILGAPLPC
+998 PSTTPLLGAPLPC

-1021 SAVVDR
+1021 LAVVDR
-1027 WRLPKT
+1027 WRLPKST
-1033 SGANPIGIRGG
+1033 SATTPMNLRGG
-1044 ITEMGPF
+1044 LSDIGTF
-1051 PQKVAPN
+1051 PQKLVPT
-1058 WAGGGGGGGGGLD
+1058 WAGSGPAGSTLD

-1087 CVDPNA
+1087 CMDQQA
-1093 GGSQTPKT
+1093 GTQTPKS
-1101 AQRGH
+1101 APRNHQ
-1106 PQPPPAA
+1106 QPPPASL
-1113 VAFYQEKSADHGVG
+1113 AFYQEKGMDHGVG
-1127 KKVAV
+1127 KKVGV
-1132 GGGAGG
+1132 CTGGGG

-1156 APAPLPPN
+1156 TPAPLPPN
-1164 PPLPH
+1164 PPLQH

-1175 SAFWRKRRPKKL
+1175 SSLWRKRRPKKT
-1187 KESGG
+1187 KESSG

-1207 RDGARDSVGRRGR
+1207 RDMGRRPR
-1220 HSPSLPLP
+1220 PSPPLPIPLP
-1228 VPVPLS
+1228 VTLS
-1234 PTYTPPSPSPSL
+1234 PSYTPPSPSLSL
-1246 PYTSTSTSSS
+1246 PYTSTSSS

-1262 SSSASTSRS
+1262 STTSSASSSRS
-1271 TSPSSSSSGSSKS
+1271 TSPSTTSSTTSRST
-1284 CRDREE
+1284 RDREE
-1290 GFEGEDDDDM
+1290 EEEEDLD
-1300 EELTEESS
+1300 ELTEESS
-1308 LLLGHDRDRSLISPR
+1308 LLQGHNRHNNRERSILSPR

-1329 PPPPVPPRKPRLLK
+1329 PPPPVPPRKPRGSF
-1343 GERERARER
+1343 GEREREREGSRLRER

-1366 WGERERDRSGGGAG
+1366 WGERERERNGGGSG
-1380 TGERKRDKK
+1380 DTERKREK
-1389 RRKEKEKEKKKKK
+1389 RHRKEREKEKKKKK
-1402 KKSKKRKKREERE
+1402 KNKKRKKREERE
-1415 RERERERK
+1415 RERERK
-1423 RRKVKKRKKKEMK
+1423 RRKVKKKKKKVMK
-1436 TKKRKKASV
+1436 AKKKKKATT
-1445 GKRSEPEE
+1445 GKHSEPDE
-1453 GDIEADRD
+1453 GDVEVER
-1461 AEAEG
+1461 EG
-1466 ERDGGMS
+1466 EGDGEREGEYAS
-1473 QDYSSYSAQY
+1473 FSNQY
-1483 RSTFGEKS
+1483 RSTFGEKGS
-1491 RDSGWEGERDRG
+1491 LLGWEGERE
-1503 RREGGDED
+1503 RENRDGGEDVGDEQD
-1511 GDDREEEDG
+1511 EESGG
-1520 GRRRSRDRRRKGSR
+1520 GRSRERRPKSSH
-1534 SRSRSRHQPPAK
+1534 SRHRPSSK

-1557 VKFWVSGGGGDPSAD
+1557 VKFWVSGGGTEASGGS
-1572 APPSSLHPLRPSSGK
+1572 PPSSLHTILPSTKRRRSSG
-1587 RRKSGAGEREAGG
+1587 AERDVTG
-1600 RAGERRP
+1600 RGGERRP

-1619 REGLSFHEWDSEDD
+1619 REGLSFHEWDSEDEEED
-1633 ADGGDEVE
+1633 DEVE
-1641 EDRERVEDRVRRAAG
+1641 EEQEREQERVRVEGRVRRAGG

-1666 RCRAEESFSDDGSSG
+1666 RMRADESYSDDGSSG
-1681 EFGRFERYW
+1681 EFGQFERYW
-1690 EGSMGGGGG
+1690 EGNGAEGAS

-1711 PSREKGGSINSR
+1711 PAREKGGSINSR
-1723 DDSILGRGDGWG
+1723 DDSVLGRTEGWSGDF
-1735 AGGDGG
+1735 
-1741 WGSGGGIG
+1741 WGSGSGVG

-1756 GGLGSQWPPPPAAL
+1756 GGLGSQWPPPPASL

-1783 MKPEKKP
+1783 MKSAKRGHNRSKS
-1790 KVGGK
+1790 K
-1795 GKGRSRDRGRESGP
+1795 GKRAREREQDMGSCSYTQISHSRVP
-1809 CFCQYPPGR
+1809 CR
-1818 PHAHSKRGRASSR
+1818 SKRGSATSH

-1841 SFSGGSQA
+1841 SLNAGSRP
-1849 KPLPPKPEKNQPKS
+1849 KLPPKPDGAKS

-1868 LSTQQAQLTDHS
+1868 LSTQQAQHPEPASSPTQSLLPALPASS
-1880 AQPLPSPPQAPG
+1880 APSSLPVPIPQAPSSASMSPPPVLSPG
-1892 MAATSAK
+1892 TTKGASASAK

-1934 FSSLESEPCAAL
+1934 FSSLESE
-1946 CQQARIALC
+1946 
-1955 CAVLRDTV
+1955 V
-1963 HCARSSGFTLC
+1963 
-1974 CAVRAHATVLYA
+1974 
-1986 TRPTPS
+1986 
-1992 QTQPAEQ
+1992 
-1999 HSATTGSA
+1999 
-2007 SGLYSV
+2007 

>member
-1 MYPPF
+1 MF
-6 VHSAATPPM
+6 VAMVTVPT
-15 SLGMAEIPALS
+15 LS
-26 LLLALLLWAGPADPS
+26 LLLALVEWAGQTSSS
-41 PTLLLRPRERESS
+41 PHLLLRSRERERDPVASMH
-54 GSFGNLNIAVIYS
+54 FNIAVIHA
-67 GSSLHPEMGIGAM
+67 GSTVQQGEAGAAAAA
-80 DSGGGGRV
+80 GRV
-88 LHPGVSFGR
+88 PYPGFGR
-97 VSNSL
+97 VHSSF
-102 GKSII
+102 GESVV
-107 TQWGSANVIWLAVND
+107 TQWGSANVIWLQVND
-122 SSPRTLLLQLCE
+122 SSPRTLLSQLCD
-134 LLASRPLQGLV
+134 LLAARPLQGLV
-145 YEEERAPLSPKS
+145 YEDERPYPLASG

-163 EFFSAQTGLPIVAVG
+163 EFVSAQTGLPIVAVG

-185 MPQESGSIYLQF
+185 VPQETGSIFLQF

-230 QDFLSV
+230 QDFLSM

-250 KNVVMLNLTDDP
+250 KSIVMLNLTDDP

-284 QEEAD
+284 QEEAEQ
-289 LVFKAAWAAGQAGP
+289 VFQAAWAAGQASA
-303 SHMWFAVGPALAG
+303 SHIWFAVGPALSE
-316 LGMDGLPRA
+316 LCLTGLPNR

-337 PRKRIARGVS
+337 PRRRIARGVS
-347 VLSHG
+347 ILTHG
-352 AVALRKDYGLMGGP
+352 AVALRKDYGATGGP
-366 NFVSNCQTDGNHTQ
+366 HFVTNCQTDGNRTQ
-380 RVPDRMRYFS
+380 RIRGRMKYFS

-396 RDYSFNSDGYL
+396 RDYSFNNEGYL
-407 ANPSLDVISYTP
+407 ANPFLDVISYTP
-419 GRGWEEVGWWE
+419 GSGWEDVGWWE

-471 AADPASGTCIRDSV
+471 LADPASGTCIRDSV

-490 VNASMVPEG
+490 LNASALQEG
-499 TAPTKQCC
+499 VAPMKQCC
-507 KGFCIDILKRLAKI
+507 KGFCIDILKRLARI

-544 NGMVGEVVYQ
+544 NGMVGEVVYK

-644 VGGSKFTIGKS
+644 AGGSTFTIGKS

-670 ENPRGTT
+670 ENPKGTT

-762 GVEEAIT
+762 SVEDAISH
-769 NLKTG
+769 LKSG
-774 KLDAFIYD
+774 KLDALIYD

-803 GKVFATTGYGIALHK
+803 GKVFATTGYGIALIK

-896 RHCMGHSGR
+896 RHCMNKMGQSGK

-918 CCSFEDETAQGG
+918 CCSFEDETAQRGVKVTVPG
-930 AKPTLPTHHHS
+930 HHHT
-941 AMMPPPPPPH
+941 AMIPASSSH
-951 VVTAAVANPAI
+951 VVTSAVSNPAI
-962 SMAQQQQP
+962 AMVQQQQP
-970 PPQPPQQAYKTP
+970 QQPQPPQSYKTP
-982 LPGSPPTAAHS
+982 LPGSPPTIVHS

-998 AANTPILGAPLPC
+998 PANTQLIGAPLPC
-1011 STFLPRPDRR
+1011 TTFLPRPDRR
-1021 SAVVDR
+1021 LAVVDR

-1033 SGANPIGIRGG
+1033 ASATTSMGVRGALAE
-1044 ITEMGPF
+1044 TGPL
-1051 PQKVAPN
+1051 PQKVAPT
-1058 WAGGGGGGGGGLD
+1058 WASGGGAGSGLD

-1076 YGPIDPEGLGP
+1076 YGPIDPEGLGT
-1087 CVDPNA
+1087 CLEQQT
-1093 GGSQTPKT
+1093 GSQTPKT
-1101 AQRGH
+1101 VPRAHQ
-1106 PQPPPAA
+1106 QPPPTS
-1113 VAFYQEKSADHGVG
+1113 VAFYQEKGMDHGMG
-1127 KKVAV
+1127 KKVGV
-1132 GGGAGG
+1132 GTGGGG
-1138 QGKGVKSL
+1138 QGRGVKSL

-1156 APAPLPPN
+1156 APAPLTPN
-1164 PPLPH
+1164 PPLQH

-1175 SAFWRKRRPKKL
+1175 SSFWRKRRPKKP
-1187 KESGG
+1187 KEPGG

-1207 RDGARDSVGRRGR
+1207 REASRRPR
-1220 HSPSLPLP
+1220 PSPPLPIPVPVTHSPS
-1228 VPVPLS
+1228 
-1234 PTYTPPSPSPSL
+1234 YTPPSPSPSL
-1246 PYTSTSTSSS
+1246 PYTSTSSSSSTTSSS
-1256 TSSTSS
+1256 TTSS
-1262 SSSASTSRS
+1262 ATSSRS
-1271 TSPSSSSSGSSKS
+1271 TSPSSTSTASSRST
-1284 CRDREE
+1284 RDRE
-1290 GFEGEDDDDM
+1290 GEEEDEEDLD
-1300 EELTEESS
+1300 ELTEESS
-1308 LLLGHDRDRSLISPR
+1308 LLQGHNRTRDRERSILSPR

-1329 PPPPVPPRKPRLLK
+1329 PPPIPPRKPW
-1343 GERERARER
+1343 GTFGDREHKKDRERER

-1366 WGERERDRSGGGAG
+1366 WAERERDRERSSGAQGD
-1380 TGERKRDKK
+1380 TERKREKK
-1389 RRKEKEKEKKKKK
+1389 RRKERDKEKKKKRK
-1402 KKSKKRKKREERE
+1402 KNKKRKKREERE

-1423 RRKVKKRKKKEMK
+1423 RRKVKKKKKKAMK
-1436 TKKRKKASV
+1436 TKKKKKVSS

-1453 GDIEADRD
+1453 GD
-1461 AEAEG
+1461 AEAE
-1466 ERDGGMS
+1466 RDGEG
-1473 QDYSSYSAQY
+1473 DGDREGEYSSFSTQY
-1483 RSTFGEKS
+1483 RSAFVDKGS
-1491 RDSGWEGERDRG
+1491 LSAWEGERERG
-1503 RREGGDED
+1503 RRDGGEDE
-1511 GDDREEEDG
+1511 GDDREDESGG
-1520 GRRRSRDRRRKGSR
+1520 GRGRERRPKSSH
-1534 SRSRSRHQPPAK
+1534 SQHQPSSK
-1546 RYPNLNKLPAS
+1546 RYPNLNKLPSS
-1557 VKFWVSGGGGDPSAD
+1557 VKFWVSGGEAGGTEASGPS
-1572 APPSSLHPLRPSSGK
+1572 PPSSLHTLLSSSKRRRSSGV
-1587 RRKSGAGEREAGG
+1587 EREAEG
-1600 RAGERRP
+1600 RVGERKP

-1614 GRAHT
+1614 GRVNT
-1619 REGLSFHEWDSEDD
+1619 REGLSLHEWDSED
-1633 ADGGDEVE
+1633 E
-1641 EDRERVEDRVRRAAG
+1641 EEEGEEEERERERERERIEERVQRAG

-1666 RCRAEESFSDDGSSG
+1666 RIRAEESFSDEGSSV

-1690 EGSMGGGGG
+1690 EGTGVGGAS

-1711 PSREKGGSINSR
+1711 PAREKGGSVNSR
-1723 DDSILGRGDGWG
+1723 DDSILGRAEGWG
-1735 AGGDGG
+1735 VAGDF
-1741 WGSGGGIG
+1741 WASGPGIG

-1756 GGLGSQWPPPPAAL
+1756 GGLGSQWPPPPTSL
-1770 PPPRRYWSVDKLP
+1770 PPPRRYWSVDKLQ
-1783 MKPEKKP
+1783 MKGEKRSRSGP
-1790 KVGGK
+1790 KSK
-1795 GKGRSRDRGRESGP
+1795 GQRSRDRMQDAAS
-1809 CFCQYPPGR
+1809 CTCTQYGHGR
-1818 PHAHSKRGRASSR
+1818 PHIHHKHSSAQSH
-1831 SQEELLPHCH
+1831 SQEDLLPHCH
-1841 SFSGGSQA
+1841 SFSGSSRPKA
-1849 KPLPPKPEKNQPKS
+1849 PPNPDKSKS

-1868 LSTQQAQLTDHS
+1868 LSSQQAQLSEHIPQAS
-1880 AQPLPSPPQAPG
+1880 PSSPQPLLPSLSVPSAPNSLTMPIPPPPSSASMSPPPVLSPG
-1892 MAATSAK
+1892 AASGSSQAATASAK

-1934 FSSLESEPCAAL
+1934 FSSLESE
-1946 CQQARIALC
+1946 
-1955 CAVLRDTV
+1955 V
-1963 HCARSSGFTLC
+1963 
-1974 CAVRAHATVLYA
+1974 
-1986 TRPTPS
+1986 
-1992 QTQPAEQ
+1992 
-1999 HSATTGSA
+1999 
-2007 SGLYSV
+2007 